1 MTATRRLAAILAAD
15 VAGYSRLMGAD
26 EEGTHERLKAHLQE
40 LRKDAGLIHPYR
52 QAGERQPSGDGHRE
66 IATHLRDAKS
76 GVLAPPETGAVDPP
90 LRSRD
95 RDRTAGFAPF
105 RSLPEASPNGSRG
118 WEMFVPDWW
127 RPLRSKH
134 HPAGKDVA
142 VRRLSVYWRV
152 R

>member
-90 LRSRD
+90 LQSRDALDRYDRSRLL
-95 RDRTAGFAPF
+95 
-105 RSLPEASPNGSRG
+105 S
-118 WEMFVPDWW
+118 
-127 RPLRSKH
+127 
-134 HPAGKDVA
+134 DVA
-142 VRRLSVYWRV
+142 AGRGAEGHPDEVR
-152 R
+152 